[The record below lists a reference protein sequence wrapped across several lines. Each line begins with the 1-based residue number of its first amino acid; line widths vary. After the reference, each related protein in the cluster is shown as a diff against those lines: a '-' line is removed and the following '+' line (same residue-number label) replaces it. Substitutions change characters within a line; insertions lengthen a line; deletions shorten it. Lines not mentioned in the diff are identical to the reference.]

1 MGRRVGSFFQ
11 LFLLKGVYVPM
22 CVCLCVSMVHMR
34 ISAGGVE
41 QGVVPDGHTYTDDR
55 FHPLASCNH
64 SSVTLLHA
72 WK

>member
-11 LFLLKGVYVPM
+11 LFLRKGVYVPM

-41 QGVVPDGHTYTDDR
+41 QGVIPDGHTHR
-55 FHPLASCNH
+55 
-64 SSVTLLHA
+64 
-72 WK
+72 

>member
-22 CVCLCVSMVHMR
+22 CVSMVHMR

-41 QGVVPDGHTYTDDR
+41 QGVIPDGHTHR
-55 FHPLASCNH
+55 
-64 SSVTLLHA
+64 
-72 WK
+72 